1 MADNADEAVV
11 SVSIP
16 EVYNVW
22 DHIDITAAMAAQVK
36 LNVPSEDV
44 PVEDVAP
51 VPVAPAPVP
60 RVTSTPAPPAD
71 VSADTTK
78 EN

>member
-22 DHIDITAAMAAQVK
+22 DHIDVTAAMAAQLR

-44 PVEDVAP
+44 PVEGVAP
-51 VPVAPAPVP
+51 VPVAPAPAP
-60 RVTSTPAPPAD
+60 RVTFTPAPTAD
-71 VSADTTK
+71 PSADATK